1 MAKELEWLGNEVL
14 AIAQNVLQRRGS
26 ARIIEITTSRADV
39 RGLLNEY
46 RQFIA
51 ECERK
56 LGQNGVKITGAAL
69 ELLRLVWSDVLV
81 DHQRQ
86 LRQPQPRRRAG

>member
-1 MAKELEWLGNEVL
+1 MATELDGLEEEVL
-14 AIAQNVLQRRGS
+14 AVARHVLQRRDS
-26 ARIIEITTSRADV
+26 ARVIEITTSRADV
-39 RGLLNEY
+39 LGLLNEY

-56 LGQNGVKITGAAL
+56 LGQNGVKITSAAL
-69 ELLRLVWSDVLV
+69 ELLRLVWSDVRV

-86 LRQPQPRRRAG
+86 ATQSGALP